1 MKRKPQVCVEIEPD
15 LVAAA
20 TGDAEPGAVRRVE
33 HHIGSCGACRG
44 EFHRYREIEGVVG
57 ALRRAPAVAES
68 VARAREGLESR
79 LADLRS
85 RLVSYRVFP
94 SPLGHILIARSE
106 HGVSLVEYLHGGTDL
121 RTSRLK
127 RIAGA
132 ELQEDD
138 AEIETLYRE
147 LLEYLRGDRTRLEWP
162 LDLRLARSDF
172 HRSVL
177 RATAAIPYG
186 AVTSYAGIAAE
197 IGKPAATR
205 AVAQALR
212 WNPLPIVV
220 PCHRIIGTSGA
231 LTGYSGDKIGLK
243 QQLLAVEGVHAIGAR
258 SDSRVA
264 RNTLYHYDRNDQ
276 REYCLPTCGDIA
288 RRPIGPVTL
297 LASRELA
304 GALGLVPCT
313 ACRPDL
319 HPLAA

>member
-1 MKRKPQVCVEIEPD
+1 MKRKSQVCVEIEPD

-20 TGDAEPGAVRRVE
+20 TGDAEPGAALRVE
-33 HHIGSCGACRG
+33 QHIDSCGACRG
-44 EFHRYREIEGVVG
+44 EYDRYREIEGVVG
-57 ALRRAPAVAES
+57 ALRGAPAAAES
-68 VARAREGLESR
+68 VARARQGLESR
-79 LADLRS
+79 LADLKS
-85 RLVSYRVFP
+85 RLVSYRVFS
-94 SPLGHILIARSE
+94 SPLGRILIARSE
-106 HGVSLVEYLHGGTDL
+106 HGVSLVEYLDGGVDL
-121 RTSRLK
+121 STSRLR
-127 RIAGA
+127 RIAGV
-132 ELQEDD
+132 ELQEDG

-147 LLEYLRGDRTRLEWP
+147 LMEYLRGDRTRLEWP

-231 LTGYSGDKIGLK
+231 LTGYSGNKVGLK
-243 QQLLAVEGVHAIGAR
+243 QQLLAVEGIQAVGTR
-258 SDSRVA
+258 NDSRVA
-264 RNTLYHYDRNDQ
+264 RNMLYHYDRNDQ
-276 REYCLPTCGDIA
+276 HEYCLPTCGDIA

-297 LASRELA
+297 LSSRELA
-304 GALGLVPCT
+304 GVMGLVPCS

>member
-1 MKRKPQVCVEIEPD
+1 MKRKPQVCMEIEPD

-20 TGDAEPGAVRRVE
+20 TGDAEPGAARRVE
-33 HHIGSCGACRG
+33 EHIDSCGACRG
-44 EFHRYREIEGVVG
+44 EYHRYREIEGVVG
-57 ALRRAPAVAES
+57 ALRGAPAAAES
-68 VARAREGLESR
+68 VARARQGLESR
-79 LADLRS
+79 LADLKS
-85 RLVSYRVFP
+85 RLVSYRVFS
-94 SPLGHILIARSE
+94 SPLGRILIARSE
-106 HGVSLVEYLHGGTDL
+106 HGVSLVEYLDGGVDL
-121 RTSRLK
+121 STSRLR
-127 RIAGA
+127 RIAGV
-132 ELQEDD
+132 ELQEDG

-147 LLEYLRGDRTRLEWP
+147 LVEYLRGDRTRLEWP

-177 RATAAIPYG
+177 RATAAVPYG

-231 LTGYSGDKIGLK
+231 LTGYSGNKVGLK
-243 QQLLAVEGVHAIGAR
+243 QQLLAVEGIQAIGTR
-258 SDSRVA
+258 RDSRVA
-264 RNTLYHYDRNDQ
+264 RNMLYHYDRNDQ
-276 REYCLPTCGDIA
+276 HEYCLPTCGDIA

-304 GALGLVPCT
+304 GAMGLVPCT

-319 HPLAA
+319 NPLAA